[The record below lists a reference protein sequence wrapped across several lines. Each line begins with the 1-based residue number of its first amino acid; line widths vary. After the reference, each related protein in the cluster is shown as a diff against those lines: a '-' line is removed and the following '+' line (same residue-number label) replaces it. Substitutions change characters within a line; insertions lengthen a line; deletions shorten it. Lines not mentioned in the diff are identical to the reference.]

1 MFISFVKI
9 FCCHKILRNFDK
21 ETGSGCGA
29 VVIVCSAPVAAAQV
43 SFPDFV
49 PHVDWV
55 CQGFLSLLRGF
66 VLQVL
71 WFSSP
76 QKPTNS
82 NFQFFL
88 ETLDNKSHL
97 MEYQLVQKLL
107 FDQFPLLIYTFI
119 VLKLFSHHKSPGSIF
134 TSLLQQ

>member
-1 MFISFVKI
+1 MEIQEIKRLTLFISFVKV
-9 FCCHKILRNFDK
+9 FCCHKILHNFDK

-29 VVIVCSAPVAAAQV
+29 VVIVCSAPIAAAQV

-55 CQGFLSLLRGF
+55 CQGFLSLLREF

-71 WFSSP
+71 WFP
-76 QKPTNS
+76 LHKNQHS

-97 MEYQLVQKLL
+97 MEYPLVQKLL
-107 FDQFPLLIYTFI
+107 FDL
-119 VLKLFSHHKSPGSIF
+119 SHC
-134 TSLLQQ
+134 

>member
-1 MFISFVKI
+1 MWIEFAKGSCLCSEGLFSR
-9 FCCHKILRNFDK
+9 FFGFPLHKN
-21 ETGSGCGA
+21 
-29 VVIVCSAPVAAAQV
+29 Q
-43 SFPDFV
+43 
-49 PHVDWV
+49 H
-55 CQGFLSLLRGF
+55 
-66 VLQVL
+66 
-71 WFSSP
+71 
-76 QKPTNS
+76 S

>member
-1 MFISFVKI
+1 MEIQEIKRLTLFISFVKI

-29 VVIVCSAPVAAAQV
+29 VVIVCSAPIAAAQV

-71 WFSSP
+71 WFP
-76 QKPTNS
+76 LHKNQHS

-107 FDQFPLLIYTFI
+107 FDL
-119 VLKLFSHHKSPGSIF
+119 SHCL
-134 TSLLQQ
+134 SLLSLF